1 MSYMTALQP
10 APDEAPRP
18 RQAATVMPPP
28 GEWQALVPRPGSI
41 TWRRASDA
49 RLLIAAGYALLLQ
62 VSHPTVGAG
71 VSEHSE
77 FRRDPWG
84 RLLRTLDYTYT
95 MVYGGPPPAGGGG
108 PPVPRLPPRI
118 RRPAPH
124 GPAHPAREA

>member
-28 GEWQALVPRPGSI
+28 GEWHALVPRPGSI

-49 RLLIAAGYALLLQ
+49 RLLVAAGYAPLLQ
-62 VSHPTVGAG
+62 VSHPPVGAG

-84 RLLRTLDYTYT
+84 PLLRTPGYTPT
-95 MVYGGPPPAGGGG
+95 MVYGGPSAAGGVGRPVRRLH
-108 PPVPRLPPRI
+108 PPLRRAPPN
-118 RRPAPH
+118 
-124 GPAHPAREA
+124 